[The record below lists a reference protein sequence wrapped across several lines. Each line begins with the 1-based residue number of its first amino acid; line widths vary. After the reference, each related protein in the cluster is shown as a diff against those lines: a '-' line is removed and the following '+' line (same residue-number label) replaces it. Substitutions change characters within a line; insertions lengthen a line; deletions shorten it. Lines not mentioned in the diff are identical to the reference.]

1 MGNNKAIINFNF
13 LKQKGYCNTLKK
25 LFLNPSPKIVSIN
38 HGIYSENNLSYVLR
52 KDEFDKN
59 DNSLFYSP
67 KPDIFLTQG
76 IKYFKRLKKIFP
88 YKKVYPI
95 GSFKYELAD
104 Y

>member
-1 MGNNKAIINFNF
+1 MTRIHPLITTYKIPNDFFENFKTYIKLYISKA
-13 LKQKGYCNTLKK
+13 LK
-25 LFLNPSPKIVSIN
+25 I
-38 HGIYSENNLSYVLR
+38 
-52 KDEFDKN
+52 EFDKN

-88 YKKVYPI
+88 YKKVYPV

-104 Y
+104 YKFNKIMVKKKAHLIK

>member
-1 MGNNKAIINFNF
+1 MLTKCITCDFYFISRTKYKII
-13 LKQKGYCNTLKK
+13 C
-25 LFLNPSPKIVSIN
+25 IN

-104 Y
+104 YKFNKIIVKTPSIM